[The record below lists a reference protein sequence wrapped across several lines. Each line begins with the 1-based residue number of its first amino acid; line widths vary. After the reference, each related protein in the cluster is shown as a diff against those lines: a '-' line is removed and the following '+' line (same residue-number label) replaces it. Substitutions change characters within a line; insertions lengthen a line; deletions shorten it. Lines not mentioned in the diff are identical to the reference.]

1 MIIDSFEQFFSI
13 WIDRQGFSIF
23 LKEKKMQVIVN
34 SITVNHMF
42 SGRLLDMQMF
52 PQPLQAF
59 VAQKILEDCN
69 VEWEKKTHQI
79 MHLQNNKWSFMHCK
93 MIITAWLIFIEA
105 LLSGSYFNAMSTFLI
120 SFLRGLLV
128 LVSLWLQITI
138 PNIRLIKS

>member
-69 VEWEKKTHQI
+69 VE
-79 MHLQNNKWSFMHCK
+79 
-93 MIITAWLIFIEA
+93 
-105 LLSGSYFNAMSTFLI
+105 
-120 SFLRGLLV
+120 
-128 LVSLWLQITI
+128 
-138 PNIRLIKS
+138 